1 MGRAR
6 FERRGQKRVRGRAKS
21 VGEVN
26 LLLAIVSSRF
36 NHENETNGERKG
48 GAIPWFVVEREKKKK
63 KKKKVRVTE
72 NERERVCVRVC
83 VYVCVREKE
92 SVREREIKRTRV
104 E

>member
-63 KKKKVRVTE
+63 KKKSKSDGKRETE
-72 NERERVCVRVC
+72 RKRERERASERGKEGERVC
-83 VYVCVREKE
+83 ECV
-92 SVREREIKRTRV
+92 
-104 E
+104 

>member
-63 KKKKVRVTE
+63 KKKSKSDGKR
-72 NERERVCVRVC
+72 ERERERAREGECG
-83 VYVCVREKE
+83 VCVRER
-92 SVREREIKRTRV
+92 VRERESERER
-104 E
+104 